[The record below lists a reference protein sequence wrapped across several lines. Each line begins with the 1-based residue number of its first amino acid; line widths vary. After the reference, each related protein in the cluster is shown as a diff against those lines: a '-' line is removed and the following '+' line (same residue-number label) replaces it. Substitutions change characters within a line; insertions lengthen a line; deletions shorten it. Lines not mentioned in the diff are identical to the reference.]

1 MELLYMLSGMVLG
14 SGISF
19 LAYHLSA
26 THQARAITSITQPIL
41 PKDYIEEDTN
51 NTDIPEYDMD
61 WDRYDEFYENTD
73 EQN

>member
-1 MELLYMLSGMVLG
+1 MLSGMVLG